1 MLEWIHALGDFSV
14 KTEEQKR
21 AFFEEVKSFEE
32 IYNSLKK
39 ISVFQMKGTDMAMQ
53 QVQVKKDVN
62 RTPSVKTRAE

>member
-21 AFFEEVKSFEE
+21 AFFDEVKSFEE